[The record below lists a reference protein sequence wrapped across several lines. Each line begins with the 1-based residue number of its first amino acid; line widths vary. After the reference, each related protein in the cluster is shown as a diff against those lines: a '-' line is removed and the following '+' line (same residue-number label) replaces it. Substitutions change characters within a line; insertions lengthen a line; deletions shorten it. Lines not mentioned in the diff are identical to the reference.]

1 MSPII
6 LPTNESRSSAP
17 LVFLPGWAFDGRV
30 LQLRRDLDC
39 PAPPGLLDPP
49 VLFADFGAWLDRQ
62 AIERCQLLGW
72 SLGGLCALELAR
84 RYPGRVEALHLLAV
98 RAAWPAD
105 ELAAIRRE
113 LEGQPEDFLRSFY
126 RKCFLG
132 YRESYRRFQRELEAD
147 YLAQALQAPELLLRG
162 LDFLAAPGGKLPPP
176 AAGRVYCLHG
186 RRDLIAPPAQRLL
199 VAGADCHLLEQ
210 GGHALFLDYP
220 PPSPPGEPAAV
231 SRPERLPAGKK
242 AAGFA
247 PAVALQGVGE
257 ADVPARPREPGP
269 AAVGPEKG
277 ANMLR
282 RRFSRAAATY
292 DRNADVQRQTL
303 ALLAERLPPDPEA
316 RLILELG
323 CGTGNL
329 TGLLLEHFPRAR
341 LLSLD
346 FSEAMLKQA
355 REKIRVA
362 DNLQAGRVSW
372 LCQDGESFLAAN
384 RTCFDYVTAN
394 AALQWFGDLP
404 AAFARI
410 RAGLRP
416 GGRLLTTIFGR
427 RSLVELEEGLAAVM
441 EGRMHVA
448 ARRFPDYPELTALL
462 RVVFPEVEI
471 SEHRLSRQ
479 FGDLGELLR
488 HFRYTGTGG
497 PGTAAGFNPSH
508 YRRLSR
514 WFQERHGGFRVSF
527 QVFVVSCGSG
537 RGEAVCPAEPS
548 GQSGFMAGS

>member
-1 MSPII
+1 MSPIT

-49 VLFADFGAWLDRQ
+49 ALLADFGTWLDRQ
-62 AIERCQLLGW
+62 KIERCQLLGW
-72 SLGGLCALELAR
+72 SMGGLCALEIAR
-84 RYPGRVEALHLLAV
+84 RYPDRVAALHLLAV
-98 RAAWPAD
+98 RAAWPD
-105 ELAAIRRE
+105 EELAAIRRE
-113 LEGQPEDFLRSFY
+113 LAGRPEDFLRSFY

-132 YRESYRRFQRELEAD
+132 YRESYRRFKQELEAD

-162 LDFLAAPGGKLPPP
+162 LDFLAVPASGELPP
-176 AAGRVYCLHG
+176 AVAGRVYCLHG

-199 VAGADCHLLEQ
+199 VAGADCRLLEQ

-220 PPSPPGEPAAV
+220 PPPGE
-231 SRPERLPAGKK
+231 PAGKK
-242 AAGFA
+242 AADFA
-247 PAVALQGVGE
+247 PAAALQGVEE
-257 ADVPARPREPGP
+257 ADVPAGPREPGP
-269 AAVGPEKG
+269 AVVGPEQG

-303 ALLAERLPPDPEA
+303 ALLAERLPADPEA

-329 TGLLLEHFPRAR
+329 TSLLLAHFPRAR

-346 FSEAMLKQA
+346 FSEAMLKRA
-355 REKIRVA
+355 RAKIRVA
-362 DNLQAGRVSW
+362 DGLQAGRVSW
-372 LCQDGESFLAAN
+372 LCQDAEHFLAAN
-384 RTCFDYVTAN
+384 RTCFDYVAAN

-416 GGRLLTTIFGR
+416 GGRLLATIFGR

-441 EGRMHVA
+441 AGRMHVA

-462 RVVFPEVEI
+462 SAVFPEVEI

-497 PGTAAGFNPSH
+497 PGTAAGFSPSQ

-514 WFQERHGGFRVSF
+514 WFQERHGGFQVSF
-527 QVFVVSCGSG
+527 QVFVVSCGGG
-537 RGEAVCPAEPS
+537 RGEAVSPAEPG
-548 GQSGFMAGS
+548 GQTGFMVGS

>member
-1 MSPII
+1 MSPITF
-6 LPTNESRSSAP
+6 PTNESRSSAP

-39 PAPPGLLDPP
+39 PAPPGLLDPS
-49 VLFADFGAWLDRQ
+49 VLLADFGTWLDRQ
-62 AIERCQLLGW
+62 KIERCQLLGW
-72 SLGGLCALELAR
+72 SMGGLCALELAR
-84 RYPGRVEALHLLAV
+84 RYPDRVAALHLLAV
-98 RAAWPAD
+98 RAAWPEE

-113 LEGQPEDFLRSFY
+113 LEGRPEDFLRSFY

-132 YRESYRRFQRELEAD
+132 YRESYRRFQGELEAD
-147 YLAQALQAPELLLRG
+147 YLAQALQEPELLLRG
-162 LDFLAAPGGKLPPP
+162 LDFLAVPGSGELPP
-176 AAGRVYCLHG
+176 AVAGRVYCLHG
-186 RRDLIAPPAQRLL
+186 PRDLIAPPAQRLL
-199 VAGADCHLLEQ
+199 VAGADCRLLEQ

-220 PPSPPGEPAAV
+220 PPPEEPAAV
-231 SRPERLPAGKK
+231 SGSEGLAAKKK
-242 AAGFA
+242 AAGFS
-247 PAVALQGVGE
+247 PALTPQGVGE
-257 ADVPARPREPGP
+257 AVVPPRPREPGP

-329 TGLLLEHFPRAR
+329 TRLLLAHFPRAR
-341 LLSLD
+341 LFSLD
-346 FSEAMLKQA
+346 FSEAMLKRA
-355 REKIRVA
+355 RAKIRVA
-362 DNLQAGRVSW
+362 DGLQAGRVSW
-372 LCQDGESFLAAN
+372 ICQDAEHFLAAN
-384 RTCFDYVTAN
+384 RTCFDYVAAN

-441 EGRMHVA
+441 AGRMHVA
-448 ARRFPDYPELTALL
+448 ARRFPDYQELSALL
-462 RVVFPEVEI
+462 SAVFPEVEI

-497 PGTAAGFNPSH
+497 AGAAAGFSPSH

-514 WFQERHGGFRVSF
+514 WFQERHGGFQVSF
-527 QVFVVSCGSG
+527 QVFVVSCGGG
-537 RGEAVCPAEPS
+537 RGEAVSPAEPV
-548 GQSGFMAGS
+548 GQTG